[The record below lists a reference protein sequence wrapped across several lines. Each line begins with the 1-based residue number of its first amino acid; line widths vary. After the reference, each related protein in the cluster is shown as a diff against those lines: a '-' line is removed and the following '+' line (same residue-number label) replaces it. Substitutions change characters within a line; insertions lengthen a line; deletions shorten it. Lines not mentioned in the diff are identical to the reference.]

1 MSCSPL
7 QKVQADELRMHPP
20 RFLVEAACVPVA
32 IHTTAYELVVWT
44 PWISNPT
51 LKRPPQDVSAVKTSD
66 MRQEIRG
73 WEKTP
78 RRAPGG

>member
-1 MSCSPL
+1 VSCSPL

-66 MRQEIRG
+66 M
-73 WEKTP
+73 
-78 RRAPGG
+78 